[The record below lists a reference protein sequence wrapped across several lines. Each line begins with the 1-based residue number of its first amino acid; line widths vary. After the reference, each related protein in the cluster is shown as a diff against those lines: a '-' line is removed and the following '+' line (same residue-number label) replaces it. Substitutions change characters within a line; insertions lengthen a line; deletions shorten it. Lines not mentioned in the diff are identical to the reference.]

1 MRRIAMD
8 ISGEPIP
15 TRGFKPPQRSEEGPR
30 QMPEPQRPPP
40 PPPAAE
46 RIIRKLEVE
55 KPATFITGRAAVRPE
70 PTPARPPDYVV
81 RQVAPVRPPDR
92 VVTQRVSRPV
102 VERRRGL
109 PKPQPQQP
117 KSPLEGVAAALGQVG
132 RTIQSGISQI
142 GGAVQSFAQQ
152 AARKIGDVGAWAER
166 QQERLFAGEVTPKTV
181 LGTVASFLLPTTL
194 MQAVG
199 GRKNLAEEIRKPE
212 GAISVGA
219 DVLTL
224 MPIAGGVAKLAK
236 AGAKAVGKIT
246 AREVSKTLVKPFVA
260 GRAAVAPAPAIPIS
274 VLVVGTN

>member
-1 MRRIAMD
+1 MRMIAMD

-15 TRGFKPPQRSEEGPR
+15 TRGFKPPQRSEKGPR

-55 KPATFITGRAAVRPE
+55 KPATFITGRAAVRPG

-142 GGAVQSFAQQ
+142 GG
-152 AARKIGDVGAWAER
+152 VGAWAER